1 MKKSDFVAKI
11 AEKNGISQAKAKE
24 VVDSVFAEL
33 SSVLESGD
41 SYSQLG
47 FGTFSVAERPAR
59 TGRNPRTGET
69 VEYPAAKVVKFKA
82 GSALKEA
89 VNK

>member
-11 AEKNGISQAKAKE
+11 AEKNGISQSKAKE

-59 TGRNPRTGET
+59 TGRNPRTGEA